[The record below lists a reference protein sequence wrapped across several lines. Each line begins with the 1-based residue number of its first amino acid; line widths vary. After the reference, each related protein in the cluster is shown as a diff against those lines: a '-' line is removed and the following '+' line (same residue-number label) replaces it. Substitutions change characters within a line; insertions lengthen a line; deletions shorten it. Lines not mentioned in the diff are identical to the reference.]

1 MEKYVDSCTGNLV
14 TPYPNEDTRSYCMN
28 WMPLI
33 YENCTRMDEYQY
45 RTEADRQS
53 KSMKADFDHY
63 NGGGYELRLRGHI
76 EDITN
81 KIKTLQNNNWIDN
94 RTRALITE
102 FAVYNAQVNLFGV
115 VKIVGEFIGGGV
127 LPWFRVEVIALTRQ
141 WDFEGYVTLACEL
154 FFILS
159 TMYYVINSL
168 GVLKELGAR
177 EFFRAAWNVMD
188 VFTICLSAL
197 AIGLWLL
204 KTWVVLNL
212 TQRISKTRGNEY
224 LSLEEAQ
231 TVNHWY
237 EYTVSITVFTS
248 LLKLCRLLR

>member
-1 MEKYVDSCTGNLV
+1 
-14 TPYPNEDTRSYCMN
+14 MN

-33 YENCTRMDEYQY
+33 FENCTRMDEYQY
-45 RTEADRQS
+45 RTEAERQS
-53 KSMKADFDHY
+53 KSMKADFGY
-63 NGGGYELRLRGHI
+63 YTGGGYELRLRGHI
-76 EDITN
+76 DDLTN
-81 KIKTLQNNNWIDN
+81 KIRTLQNNNWIDN

-102 FAVYNAQVNLFGV
+102 FAVYNAQVNMFGV

-127 LPWFRVEVIALTRQ
+127 LPWYKVDVLTLTRQ
-141 WDFEGYVTLACEL
+141 WDFDGYVTLACEL

-168 GVLKELGAR
+168 GILKEQGVS
-177 EFFRAAWNVMD
+177 EFFRAAWNVVD
-188 VFTICLSAL
+188 VFTICLSGL

-204 KTWVVLNL
+204 RTWVVLNL

-224 LSLEEAQ
+224 LSIEEAQ

-237 EYTVSITVFTS
+237 EYTVAITVFTS